1 MTALPPSP
9 VHPGPTPPQRRA
21 AKTAWATLAALWL
34 AGCAMQPAATV
45 PAAAPM
51 QPEGATASI
60 AKPGW
65 ATHTRA
71 VAAAHPLAAQ
81 AGDEMLRAGGSAIDA
96 AIAVQMVLTLVEPQS
111 SGIGGGAFLMTWDGR
126 QVQAWDGRETAP
138 AAADDRLFLG
148 PDGKPLGFHAAAVGG
163 RSVGAPGVLRM
174 LAQAHAQHGRLAWA
188 RLYEPA
194 IRLADAGFPVGARLH
209 GLLGQEQH
217 LRLDAAAARHFYQPD
232 GKPLPVGTTLRN
244 PALAAVFRQ
253 LARDGAEA
261 FYGGPIAASIVAKV
275 QRHPTNPGRLTERDL
290 ADYRPQL
297 REALCSE
304 WQRWRLCG
312 FPPPSSGHLA
322 LAQVLGVVDAAGP
335 ARPTAAAND
344 ARLPSGEAD
353 ADFLHRYGEAAR
365 LAFAD
370 RARYVGDPAFVPA
383 PGSGQGWSS
392 LLDPGY
398 LRQRASLIGDRA
410 MAKVEPGVPPGGALA
425 WARQPEQIERGTSH
439 LAIVDAQGLAVSMTT
454 TIEDQFGARLLVDG
468 GTGLPGGFLLNNQL
482 TDFSFQP
489 ADASGRPIAN
499 RVEPGKRPRSSMSP
513 TLVFERGS
521 GRLVLVAGSP
531 GGAMIIHYTAKTLLA
546 HLGWGLDVQQ
556 AANLPN
562 FGSTGGPIQL
572 EEKRFAPATV
582 EALKARGHEVREP
595 ALTSGIHALQ
605 RRDDGWFGAADPRR
619 EGAVVGD

>member
-1 MTALPPSP
+1 MTALPSSP
-9 VHPGPTPPQRRA
+9 ARPGPTPPRRR
-21 AKTAWATLAALWL
+21 TALAGWATLAALWL
-34 AGCAMQPAATV
+34 AGCAMQPVATA
-45 PAAAPM
+45 PAAPPM
-51 QPEGATASI
+51 QPEGATAST

-65 ATHTRA
+65 ATRTRA

-96 AIAVQMVLTLVEPQS
+96 AIAVQMLLTLVEPQS

-138 AAADDRLFLG
+138 ASADDQLFLT

-163 RSVGAPGVLRM
+163 RSVGTPGVLRM
-174 LAQAHAQHGRLAWA
+174 LAQAHAQHGRLPWA
-188 RLYEPA
+188 QLFEPA

-209 GLLGQEQH
+209 GLLTQEQH

-232 GKPLPVGTTLRN
+232 GKPLPVGTMLRN

-261 FYGGPIAASIVAKV
+261 FYRGPIAASMAAKV
-275 QRHPTNPGRLTERDL
+275 QQHPTNPGRLTERDL
-290 ADYRPQL
+290 ADYQPQL

-304 WQRWRLCG
+304 WRRWRLCG

-322 LAQVLGVVDAAGP
+322 LAQILGIVDAAAP
-335 ARPTAAAND
+335 ARPTAAAAND
-344 ARLPSGEAD
+344 PRLPNGEAD

-383 PGSGQGWSS
+383 PGRSWSS
-392 LLDPGY
+392 LLDEGY
-398 LRQRASLIGDRA
+398 LRQRASLIGERA
-410 MAKVEPGVPPGGALA
+410 MSQVEPGVPPGGALA
-425 WARQPEQIERGTSH
+425 WARQPEQIERGTSQ
-439 LAIVDAQGLAVSMTT
+439 LAIVDAQGMAVSMTT
-454 TIEDQFGARLLVDG
+454 TIEDQFGARLMVDG

-482 TDFSFQP
+482 TDFSFLS

-513 TLVFERGS
+513 TLVFERDS

-572 EEKRFAPATV
+572 EGGRFAPATA
-582 EALKARGHEVREP
+582 EALKARGHELREP

-605 RRDDGWFGAADPRR
+605 RRKDGWFGAADPRR
-619 EGAVVGD
+619 EGVVVGD